1 MYEKRRKGRKRRK
14 RKKEISRAT
23 SIITNTH
30 AHPPYLLTHPLYIY
44 IIYIILNL
52 VLFCALYIAVCQLR
66 SQLQVFFKPP
76 PYFSIL
82 SYPYLRLP
90 QIPSLIPLHF
100 PSPRLRNLSRHTR
113 HTLTYKS
120 ATHETRHR
128 RYGRPIARRRFS
140 RWINSFS
147 SRWFFFAPFFPT
159 TFAVPLTN
167 DYCLSEI
174 RTATISH
181 RVSIT
186 FDGGA
191 ENVAIPASVF
201 ILFYSFASTIV
212 GCARVFVSFLKAR
225 RFLLPVTEE
234 RENIAR

>member
-1 MYEKRRKGRKRRK
+1 MRF
-14 RKKEISRAT
+14 ISLFA
-23 SIITNTH
+23 SFGHNFKYSSSSHIFPSCPIPICDSH
-30 AHPPYLLTHPLYIY
+30 KFHPW
-44 IIYIILNL
+44 
-52 VLFCALYIAVCQLR
+52 
-66 SQLQVFFKPP
+66 S
-76 PYFSIL
+76 
-82 SYPYLRLP
+82 
-90 QIPSLIPLHF
+90 PLHF

-120 ATHETRHR
+120 ATHETRHQ

-147 SRWFFFAPFFPT
+147 SRWLFFAPFFPT

>member
-1 MYEKRRKGRKRRK
+1 M
-14 RKKEISRAT
+14 
-23 SIITNTH
+23 
-30 AHPPYLLTHPLYIY
+30 
-44 IIYIILNL
+44 
-52 VLFCALYIAVCQLR
+52 FCALYIAVCQLR
-66 SQLQVFFKPP
+66 SQLQVFFKL

-82 SYPYLRLP
+82 SL
-90 QIPSLIPLHF
+90 SLSATPTNSILDPLHF

-120 ATHETRHR
+120 ATHETRHQ

-147 SRWFFFAPFFPT
+147 SRWLFFAPFFPT
-159 TFAVPLTN
+159 TFAAPLTN

-212 GCARVFVSFLKAR
+212 GVFVSFLKAR

>member
-66 SQLQVFFKPP
+66 SQLQVFFKL

-82 SYPYLRLP
+82 SYPLSATPTNSILD
-90 QIPSLIPLHF
+90 PLHL

-120 ATHETRHR
+120 ATHETRHQ

-147 SRWFFFAPFFPT
+147 SRWLFFAPFFPT
-159 TFAVPLTN
+159 TFAAPLTN

-174 RTATISH
+174 RTATIFPTGCLLLSTEVQRTSRSQH
-181 RVSIT
+181 PSSFFST
-186 FDGGA
+186 LS
-191 ENVAIPASVF
+191 PAPSSAF
-201 ILFYSFASTIV
+201 
-212 GCARVFVSFLKAR
+212 SFLSLKHGVSYFR
-225 RFLLPVTEE
+225 
-234 RENIAR
+234 